1 MHKIHVFST
10 QLDKTISEK
19 TFCYLC
25 LHKIWISLNF
35 HAIFGWKLH
44 ENSLKTQ
51 LHLKNTSLSKI
62 MSPHYSALMYCTKST
77 WTAQFGKG
85 GYTTDKRTDVILW
98 KINSGLWS
106 GQDWEIKGSG
116 PIMSNLWGPFF
127 HFFGVKNFF
136 LNFFENT
143 IASALKSCIILFL
156 QFLIFLIFWTRK
168 SEKNGLF
175 RAKIWV

>member
-1 MHKIHVFST
+1 MHKMDIFST

-116 PIMSNLWGPFF
+116 PIMSFWGRFF
-127 HFFGVKNFF
+127 HVLGVK
-136 LNFFENT
+136 LHNT
-143 IASALKSCIILFL
+143 LFIKKI
-156 QFLIFLIFWTRK
+156 LIFFWHGK
-168 SEKNGLF
+168 HEKQTF
-175 RAKIWV
+175 F